1 MSEWS
6 RSRNETRPLPWTLTI
21 LLAVSL
27 VVSSGCFSAW
37 SRPEKP
43 PASALW
49 VGSQAESLEATTV
62 ERLKEAGVAEL
73 FVPVAKLDL
82 TADPPFK
89 RFPIPDL
96 PPATAVTLVIQGAE
110 AIGSQDPDA
119 AAGQVTEAARQL
131 RFDVEAQG
139 VIPVGVHF
147 DLLSVGSLSGYADF
161 LKKLRGELDRTLF
174 LSVSMPRAW
183 VAEPEA
189 REVAQAVDFVVA
201 FLYGQRI
208 HEREDSDAWDYAKLK
223 QYAEKLEE
231 LGTPYMVGVIG
242 LGTVT
247 HEGSQGNAKAR
258 TTRQSL
264 HTFLLNR
271 DLKLHQ
277 GFSLEGVNR
286 RVYSLVAQRPTTA
299 GTWNLK
305 PREMVRVV
313 RAATSDIEELLR
325 VLEEGA
331 FPHRLGQLYYR
342 VPSPEERLS
351 LTIDNI
357 INALDPTP
365 ASPDP
370 VFEVQAQRRTGRG
383 WLYRFGVTNRN
394 DEFSELSVLE
404 SNYLA
409 ISLPERN
416 FFGSVK
422 AGDFYRY
429 DFYRRKADGTVE
441 RMYRQANE
449 LHLYVGYLEGRQQM
463 TSGDIEIRMR
473 QPRFEL
479 TGRFLMAD
487 GRTIEV
493 GPYSWYDGE
502 LHAPVEEGAEEEAAE
517 GVDEQSPE

>member
-6 RSRNETRPLPWTLTI
+6 PSRKNPRPLPWTLTI
-21 LLAVSL
+21 LLAL
-27 VVSSGCFSAW
+27 ALLALGGCFSAW
-37 SRPEKP
+37 TRPEKP
-43 PASALW
+43 AVSVLW
-49 VGSQAESLEATTV
+49 VGSDVEALEASTV
-62 ERLKEAGVAEL
+62 SRLKEAGVEELFIPVAEL
-73 FVPVAKLDL
+73 DL
-82 TADPPFK
+82 AADSPLTRIPT
-89 RFPIPDL
+89 PDL
-96 PPATAVTLVIQGAE
+96 PPTTAVTLVIQGDW
-110 AIGSQDPDA
+110 AIGSRDPGEV
-119 AAGQVTEAARQL
+119 AGRVAEAVQQL
-131 RFDVEAQG
+131 RFDVEARG

-147 DLLSVGSLSGYADF
+147 DLLSVGSLPSYADF
-161 LKKLRGELDRTLF
+161 LKRLRKDLDRTLF
-174 LSVSMPRAW
+174 LSVSLPRPW
-183 VAEPEA
+183 MAEPEV
-189 REVAQAVDFVVA
+189 REVAEAVDFVVA
-201 FLYGQRI
+201 FLYGQRLN
-208 HEREDSDAWDYAKLK
+208 EREDSDAWDYAKLK
-223 QYAEKLEE
+223 QHLEVIE
-231 LGTPYMVGVIG
+231 QFRAPYMVGVIG

-247 HEGSQGNAKAR
+247 HESSQGNAKAR

-286 RVYSLVAQRPTTA
+286 RVYSLIAQRPTTV
-299 GTWNLK
+299 GGWNLK
-305 PREMVRVV
+305 PREKVRVV
-313 RAATSDIEELLR
+313 RAATSDLEELLR
-325 VLEEGA
+325 VLAEGS
-331 FPHRLGQLYYR
+331 FPNLLGQLYYR

-357 INALDPTP
+357 INALDPAP

-370 VFEVQAQRRTGRG
+370 VFVVQAQRRTGRG
-383 WLYRFGVTNRN
+383 WLYRFGITNRN

-409 ISLPERN
+409 VSLPERN
-416 FFGSVK
+416 SFGAVQ

-441 RMYRQANE
+441 RMYRNANV
-449 LHLYVGYLEGRQQM
+449 LHLYVGFLEGRQEM

-479 TGRFLMAD
+479 TGKFLMAD

-502 LHAPVEEGAEEEAAE
+502 LHEPVEEGAEEGAEE
-517 GVDEQSPE
+517 GVDEESGE